1 MDQTRELKPKIGMI
15 TKLCYGSGQAVDA
28 VVQAAVNTFLLF
40 YLTAVCGLSG
50 SIAGSIFLISLVVD
64 AMFDPA
70 IGHLSDTTRSRWGRR
85 LPFMAGALLPIMVAA
100 FFIFNLPQG
109 IGPALLYAAALL
121 LNIVLRVGLSFFAL
135 PHSALLAE
143 FTNDY
148 SERAIIGSYRALFIF
163 IGTAAI
169 LLPGFGYIFA
179 APGALEMPGAYP
191 AFGLLTAAL
200 IGIFGL
206 ICLSGIFR
214 RTLAL
219 RVPADEGT
227 QQKGGMINDV
237 VQLFKN
243 RSFVFMFTGAIFV
256 LVGQGATMALN
267 LHAFRYF
274 WKLPPAYIQLPLLML
289 PVGMLIGTGFAA
301 LLLKRVEKRDGVVG
315 AVIMI
320 GCYQIVATLLAL
332 SGFIAPGTLG
342 AIALGAGSGFLF
354 GASGAMC
361 FICFYAMIAD
371 AVDEHELMFSVRREA
386 LFAAALMIGSKA
398 ATGLGAFI
406 AGLGLQIVGFIP
418 PANEADSA
426 SLAPQVANHLALIWG
441 PVPALIILASI
452 PLLRVYKIDKQ
463 RHTEILRALA
473 LKAGPAGI

>member
-1 MDQTRELKPKIGMI
+1 MDQSRNMGPKIGLI
-15 TKLCYGSGQAVDA
+15 AKLSYGSGQAVDA

-50 SIAGSIFLISLVVD
+50 SVAGSVFLISLVVD
-64 AMFDPA
+64 ALFDPA

-85 LPFMAGALLPIMVAA
+85 LPYMAGALLPMMAA
-100 FFIFNLPQG
+100 GFFIFNLPQG
-109 IGPALLYAAALL
+109 VGPVLLYAAALI

-148 SERAIIGSYRALFIF
+148 SERAVIGSYRALFIF

-179 APGALEMPGAYP
+179 KSGALETRDAYP

-200 IGIFGL
+200 IGVFGL
-206 ICLSGIFR
+206 SCLLGIFR

-219 RVPADEGT
+219 PVPLAEGA
-227 QQKGGMINDV
+227 QQRGGIIRDV

-243 RSFVFMFTGAIFV
+243 RSFVLMFAGAVIV

-274 WKLPPAYIQLPLLML
+274 WKLPPAFIQLPLLML
-289 PVGMLIGTGFAA
+289 PVGMLVGTVVAA
-301 LLLKRVEKRDGVVG
+301 LLLKRVEKRDGVIG
-315 AVIMI
+315 AVLMI
-320 GCYQIVATLLAL
+320 GCYQILATLLAW
-332 SGFIAPGTLG
+332 SGVIAPGSFG

-354 GASGAMC
+354 GAGGAMC

-371 AVDEHELMFSVRREA
+371 AVDEHELMFDIRREA

-406 AGLGLQIVGFIP
+406 AGLGLQIVGFVQP
-418 PANEADSA
+418 SNEAVSP
-426 SLAPQVANHLALIWG
+426 SVAPQIASDLGLLWG
-441 PVPALIILASI
+441 PVPALVILASI
-452 PLLRVYKIDKQ
+452 PLFRVYKIDRQ
-463 RHTEILRALA
+463 RHVEILRALA
-473 LKAGPAGI
+473 RKAESAEN